1 MVNPSA
7 LGVAFLV
14 LLATTTMVDSSS
26 SQRQPFQISHPALGT
41 LLSDHAIKTVVGSYQ
56 PQTNLISLQ
65 SEALA
70 RPQWLSVQ
78 VPEGVTFRGTLAIN
92 GVVEQQVASEGI
104 ALDLR
109 AVLAAGQ
116 TEVMLEGGY
125 TPSQAGI
132 IVAFDN
138 PDTTVRQQVG
148 QQGRV
153 HYQIKFQVD

>member
-14 LLATTTMVDSSS
+14 LLATTTMVGSSP
-26 SQRQPFQISHPALGT
+26 SQRQSFQISHPALGA
-41 LLSDHAIKTVVGSYQ
+41 LLSDHSLQAIVGAY
-56 PQTNLISLQ
+56 PRQTNQISLHP
-65 SEALA
+65 EALE
-70 RPQWLSVQ
+70 RPQWLSIK
-78 VPEGVTFRGTLAIN
+78 VPGGVTFRGTLAIN
-92 GVVEQQVASEGI
+92 GVVEQRFTSEGI
-104 ALDLR
+104 TLDLR
-109 AVLAAGQ
+109 EVLASGQ
-116 TEVMLEGGY
+116 TEVTLEGSY

-153 HYQIKFQVD
+153 HYQINFQVD